1 MTKCEDG
8 RHNVVMLFWL
18 KIVIV
23 NCLMDTVI
31 MQYILYVLYI
41 YTQYIAHIFI
51 VFIMFLHNSF

>member
-41 YTQYIAHIFI
+41 YIYTVYCTHIYSI
-51 VFIMFLHNSF
+51 YNVFA